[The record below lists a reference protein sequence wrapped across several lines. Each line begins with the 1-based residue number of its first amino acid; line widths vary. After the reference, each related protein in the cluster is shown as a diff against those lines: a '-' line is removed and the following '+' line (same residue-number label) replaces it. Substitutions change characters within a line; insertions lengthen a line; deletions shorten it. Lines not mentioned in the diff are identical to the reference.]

1 VSIHKYTLQ
10 KYCGPSSKYKC
21 PNCGHQRKFTRYI
34 DIETKELLP
43 DHVGRCDREDKCGYH
58 YKPKQYF
65 EETNHERLSP
75 SKYNRPYQPIK
86 KIEPKKP
93 IDFLPEEILDKSV
106 LNWEQNNFSQ
116 FLIQSFGY
124 EVAEEIAGLYQLG
137 SSKLWKSST
146 CFWNIDI
153 ELNIRQAKVMHFTIG
168 DNKINRTKS
177 HQLAY
182 KWNEKKREYYEDINF
197 SDKIFKAGKKIL
209 NNQEANLLDCFF
221 GEHLFKLFPEKQI
234 AIVESEKT
242 AIICSIYYPNYLWIA
257 TGGVN
262 GCKWTEYEVC
272 KVLEGRVVVL
282 FPDLGCYEK
291 WSEKAKEIQ
300 SKVSCVIKVSST
312 LEKNATE
319 EQKSEGMDLAD
330 FVLKIDKTSGIALT
344 EERGYPIIW
353 NLNNF

>member
-1 VSIHKYTLQ
+1 VSIYKYTLQ

-21 PNCGHQRKFTRYI
+21 PGCGHQRKFTRYI
-34 DIETKELLP
+34 DTEIGQQLP

-58 YKPKQYF
+58 FTPKQYF

-75 SKYNRPYQPIK
+75 SKYNRPYQPIR
-86 KIEPKKP
+86 KIESKKP
-93 IDFLPEEILDKSV
+93 IDFLPEEILDKSTEQ
-106 LNWEQNNFSQ
+106 WELNNFAS

-124 EVAEEIAGLYQLG
+124 DVAKKVSELYLLG
-137 SSKLWKSST
+137 TSKHWRGSII
-146 CFWNIDI
+146 FWYVDI
-153 ELNIRQAKVMHFTIG
+153 ELNIRQAKVMHYTIG

-182 KWNEKKREYYEDINF
+182 KW
-197 SDKIFKAGKKIL
+197 SDKTKQYFEDFGKDDKVYFAGKKIL
-209 NNQEANLLDCFF
+209 NDQEANLLNCFF

-257 TGGVN
+257 TGGKH

-272 KVLEGRVVVL
+272 KVLEGRIIVL
-282 FPDLGCYEK
+282 FPDLGCYEE

-312 LEKNATE
+312 LEKNANE
-319 EQKSEGMDLAD
+319 EQNSEGLDLAD

-353 NLNNF
+353 DL